1 MNAHDGRASAA
12 PVTVH
17 PPVGT
22 GGRRITV
29 RGEILGLAHSDADVV
44 AFLRDTGLRGAEG
57 LLDDPSWVKWR
68 GGDAHHYEAA

>member
-1 MNAHDGRASAA
+1 MSAHHGPASAP

-22 GGRRITV
+22 GGRRVTV

-44 AFLRDTGLRGAEG
+44 AFLRDTGLPDAEE
-57 LLDDPSWVKWR
+57 LLDDPARVQWR
-68 GGDAHHYEAA
+68 GGHAHRYEAA